1 MKPEERRDSV
11 EAEVKVKCTDVGF
24 QLQFRLQQHAAL
36 SISFTV
42 IASPRRRLLQLPPS
56 PPLVW
61 SERDLD
67 LDLCVGMLHHK
78 IFFVRNEKVHA
89 YVSFPSLVDSQ
100 YAENLKNGGASTNI
114 Y

>member
-11 EAEVKVKCTDVGF
+11 EAEVKVKCPDVGF
-24 QLQFRLQQHAAL
+24 QLQFRLQQQRYQYPSL
-36 SISFTV
+36 SSH
-42 IASPRRRLLQLPPS
+42 RRRLLPLPPS

-61 SERDLD
+61 SERELD

-89 YVSFPSLVDSQ
+89 YVSFPSLVDAQ
-100 YAENLKNGGASTNI
+100 YAENLKNGGVCTNI